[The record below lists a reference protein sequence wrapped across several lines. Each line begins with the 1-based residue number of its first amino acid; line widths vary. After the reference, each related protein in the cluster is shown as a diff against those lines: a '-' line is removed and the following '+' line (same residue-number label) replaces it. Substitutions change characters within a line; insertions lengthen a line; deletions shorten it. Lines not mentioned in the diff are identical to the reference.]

1 MFKDGVRVVTES
13 GSSSRYFS
21 HNETRDLFTLGPP
34 GKTGTGTGTGYEM
47 REKER
52 IWEDRKIIERKYRK
66 RIWEDRKRIEKEKI
80 ERE

>member
-34 GKTGTGTGTGYEM
+34 GKIGTGYEM

-52 IWEDRKIIERKYRK
+52 IERG
-66 RIWEDRKRIEKEKI
+66 
-80 ERE
+80 